1 MVEFGE
7 QLRSARETKGLTQKT
22 LADRLYVSRQTISN
36 WERGERYPDIV
47 TLKKISQLLEVSL
60 DDLLSGKEMV
70 KVVEKKPVIE
80 NKLVNGL
87 IAALY
92 AVIVLTFF
100 LKVGEELTLHYVHA
114 YDKYAEFDG
123 TTLADSIIRSN
134 HIFIIEHVVFM
145 LIFSY
150 GLYNALRDILTP
162 GKIGKILMAFFF
174 TFLVFH
180 VGSSIYYEYV
190 DFLGLREQYIVSR
203 RGVVVFVMSMM
214 IQVIIPAVL
223 CILGVLASYLCFIRG
238 VERRLW
244 FNIITVVAI
253 LKIIW
258 ECFEFWQWIKLEKY
272 YTTFFPTATLMEA
285 VVAVKGIVENAV
297 LMIAIYALIIYQAR
311 VLYRKRKL
319 ASELDAGEIQNATT

>member
-70 KVVEKKPVIE
+70 RVVEKKPVIE
-80 NKLVNGL
+80 NKIVNGL

-92 AVIVLTFF
+92 AVIVLSLF

-174 TFLVFH
+174 AVLIVH
-180 VGSSIYYEYV
+180 VGGNIQYIYD
-190 DFLGLREQYIVSR
+190 DFLRLRGQYIVVHR
-203 RGVVVFVMSMM
+203 DIFVFVMGV
-214 IQVIIPAVL
+214 IIHVIIPTIL
-223 CILGVLASYLCFIRG
+223 GILGVLASYICFIRG
-238 VERRLW
+238 AKRRLW
-244 FNIITVVAI
+244 FNIITVVSVLRI
-253 LKIIW
+253 LW
-258 ECFEFWQWIKLEKY
+258 ECFEFWNWIEMEKLFVK
-272 YTTFFPTATLMEA
+272 FPDSTLMDA
-285 VVAVKGIVENAV
+285 VVAVGGIVENAV
-297 LMIAIYALIIYQAR
+297 LNIAIYILIIYQAH

-319 ASELDAGEIQNATT
+319 ASELETGEMQNATT